1 MDFELKPE
9 VPLPITKSAKK
20 SLRVSLRQRAQN
32 LKVEKKL
39 KQALKKADAKNVNE
53 VISLIDKAA
62 KTNLIHK
69 NKAAR
74 LKSRLNKKFG
84 TVKKVSAQGRP
95 TSGGKTQKEK
105 VKTSAKKE
113 KVATDT
119 KTVKKTSGKPET
131 SPKK

>member
-1 MDFELKPE
+1 M
-9 VPLPITKSAKK
+9 PITKSAKK

-62 KTNLIHK
+62 KTNLIHR

-84 TVKKVSAQGRP
+84 SVKKV
-95 TSGGKTQKEK
+95 KTQNAK
-105 VKTSAKKE
+105 VKTTTKKSKEITKTKAKKP
-113 KVATDT
+113 VT
-119 KTVKKTSGKPET
+119 KPKT

>member
-1 MDFELKPE
+1 M
-9 VPLPITKSAKK
+9 PITKSAKK
-20 SLRVSLRQRAQN
+20 SLRVSLRQRTQN

-39 KQALKKADAKNVNE
+39 KQALKKADEKNVNE

-84 TVKKVSAQGRP
+84 SPKAIKKAP
-95 TSGGKTQKEK
+95 PAPKTATL
-105 VKTSAKKE
+105 KTSAKK
-113 KVATDT
+113 
-119 KTVKKTSGKPET
+119 TVKKISAKPKTS
-131 SPKK
+131 SKK